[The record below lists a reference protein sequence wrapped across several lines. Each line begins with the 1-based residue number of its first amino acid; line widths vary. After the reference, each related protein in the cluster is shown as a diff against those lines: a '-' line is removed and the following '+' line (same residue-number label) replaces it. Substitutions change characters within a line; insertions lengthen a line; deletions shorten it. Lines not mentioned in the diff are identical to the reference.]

1 MKHGCLGCVALLLLA
16 CSSSGE
22 LPREG
27 ETPENGDGAGAGG
40 AASGGNGAG
49 GSDGSTPPSADATV
63 VAPRLTS
70 ATRDRVAPEIERARA
85 QTTDELLASYP
96 VEFSGSL
103 GYDPLEADGLD
114 LIQASTVGMNDAE
127 RARYAA
133 NGFVILPR
141 VRYPSMP
148 YGYLDVY
155 AADLPVFVSADMVL
169 EAVHRSFDGVLKW
182 FEREVA
188 IRRLRAMLD
197 SMRARLRDGAHTLS
211 SQAAEDADLY
221 LTVAYSL
228 LQQRF
233 QLPATTTLD
242 AARVEDILAR
252 VNAASG
258 ELGIPLFGTTRLV
271 DFSQFEVRG
280 HYTDSEDLASY
291 FRAMMWL
298 GRMDFRLLETQDDGS
313 RVFRRRQ
320 LEAALALRSLMDGPA
335 LADWSAVD
343 RAIGAFVGE
352 HDYMIV
358 PELDQLL
365 ADVGSSLATGI
376 GGISDEVLA
385 QAIVDG
391 QYGEQRILSQIVIKN
406 PASPRQLPL
415 DASFAFLGQRYTVD
429 SHVFSNVVYDRVDR
443 RVVPDPLDAAFA
455 ALANDAALPLL
466 SPQLEEYPYAGAL
479 SGMRTLIDAQPE
491 EYWQSS
497 MYTSWLAVLR
507 TLSPSAS
514 AARPSADGLPA
525 VARSEAWSRRLLSTQ
540 LASWAEL
547 RHDTILYAKQSYTSG
562 SVCEFPDAYVEPYP
576 EFFFA
581 IARYAERGRTL
592 VADLDRDSAIESA
605 GFVSTYFENTAR
617 IATLL
622 GEMAEAQRTGMPHSP
637 EQIAFI
643 NQAIRIE
650 GGGSGPPLHTGW
662 YKDLYLDPSGALDL
676 DPTIADVHTDPGGDN
691 PPRQASVLHVGTGYP
706 RPIIVSVDT
715 CVGPRAYA
723 GVVSSYH
730 EHLEPGLS
738 RLDDEEWLQERL
750 NDAQEVPWLAP
761 VLGGANTGEPV
772 RYPLSPPDPSAPL

>member
-22 LPREG
+22 APNEG
-27 ETPENGDGAGAGG
+27 EAPESNAGAGGGGSEGDGAGG
-40 AASGGNGAG
+40 SGGEA
-49 GSDGSTPPSADATV
+49 SLSADATI

-70 ATRDRVAPEIERARA
+70 ATLERVATEIERARA

-103 GYDPLEADGLD
+103 GYDPLEAAGLD
-114 LIQASTVGMNDAE
+114 LIQASTVGMTDAE
-127 RARYAA
+127 RARYAE

-155 AADLPVFVSADMVL
+155 AADLPVFISADMVL

-188 IRRLRAMLD
+188 IPRMRAMLD
-197 SMRARLRDGAHTLS
+197 SMRARLRGGAHALS
-211 SQAAEDADLY
+211 PQAAEDADLY
-221 LTVAYSL
+221 LTVAHSL
-228 LQQRF
+228 LQRRSQA
-233 QLPATTTLD
+233 PATATLD
-242 AARVEDILAR
+242 PARVEDILER

-258 ELGIPLFGTTRLV
+258 ALELALFGTTRTI

-280 HYTDSEDLASY
+280 HYADYEDLASY

-298 GRMDFRLLETQDDGS
+298 GRTDFRLLETQSDGT

-320 LEAALALRSLMDGPA
+320 LEAALALRSLMDDGA
-335 LADWSAVD
+335 LRDWRAVD

-365 ADVGSSLATGI
+365 ADVGRSVEAGV
-376 GGISDEVLA
+376 GDVADEVLA
-385 QAIVDG
+385 QAILDG

-406 PASPRQLPL
+406 PASPRTLPL

-429 SHVFSNVVYDRVDR
+429 SHVFSNVVYDRVEK

-497 MYTSWLAVLR
+497 LYTSWLAALR
-507 TLSPSAS
+507 ALSPSTAS
-514 AARPSADGLPA
+514 AAPGADGLPA

-581 IARYAERGRTL
+581 IARYAERGRAL
-592 VADLDRDSAIESA
+592 VADLDSESPIEGA
-605 GFVSTYFENTAR
+605 EVVSTYFENTTR
-617 IATLL
+617 IATLF

-650 GGGSGPPLHTGW
+650 AGGSGPPLHTGW
-662 YKDLYLDPSGALDL
+662 YKDLYLDPTGALDL
-676 DPTIADVHTDPGGDN
+676 DPTIADVHSDPGGTD
-691 PPRQASVLHVGTGYP
+691 PPRGASVLHVGTGYP

-750 NDAQEVPWLAP
+750 DEAKEVPWLEP
-761 VLGGANTGEPV
+761 VLGGANTGDPV
-772 RYPLSPPDPSAPL
+772 RYPTSPRDPSAPL